1 MREQRLND
9 LKNKLIGI
17 QHSIDWSVYPKWYRE
32 KVDESFFDCFMAI
45 DDYLEKSKRVKK
57 S

>member
-9 LKNKLIGI
+9 LKDKLIRI
-17 QHSIDWSVYPKWYRE
+17 QRNIDWSVYPKWFQE
-32 KVDESFFDCFMAI
+32 ELGKSFFDSFMAI